1 MLGFWATNANFGNI
15 IGYSIFLILSYSE
28 LAGNSIWQTGLLI
41 TSIYAIGN
49 GVSIGAKSS
58 GLELSKKAVK
68 LHNPLNDQ
76 IEQTGH

>member
-15 IGYSIFLILSYSE
+15 IGYLIFLILNYSE

-49 GVSIGAKSS
+49 GLSIGANSS
-58 GLELSKKAVK
+58 ELELSKKLGKYEIFV
-68 LHNPLNDQ
+68 NDQ
-76 IEQTGH
+76 IE